1 MVAGIGPAGVA
12 YLLTVASSNMRF
24 NFAFQKWKQVAVV
37 ICMMD
42 CVFVVQVSDTA
53 RTGTEE
59 PTAAQQ
65 AGRVD
70 GTSKLTYYNMR
81 PMRQD

>member
-1 MVAGIGPAGVA
+1 MVAGIGPVGVA

-42 CVFVVQVSDTA
+42 CVFVGQVSDTA

-59 PTAAQQ
+59 PTAANPKPKETLNHKRLEAQ
-65 AGRVD
+65 GSD
-70 GTSKLTYYNMR
+70 
-81 PMRQD
+81 